1 MGVKMNVF
9 FDTIVDPIVDII
21 VDIIKTIIIGFE
33 EMDYN
38 YFEDEKNDVLQ
49 FLNADRGEVKKLK

>member
-1 MGVKMNVF
+1 MNDF
-9 FDTIVDPIVDII
+9 FDTIVNPIVDII

-49 FLNADRGEVKKLK
+49 FLNADRGRCENE